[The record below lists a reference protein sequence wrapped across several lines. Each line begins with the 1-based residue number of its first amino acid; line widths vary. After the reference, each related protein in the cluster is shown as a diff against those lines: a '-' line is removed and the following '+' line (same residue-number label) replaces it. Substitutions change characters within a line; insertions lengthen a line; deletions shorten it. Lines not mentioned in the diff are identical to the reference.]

1 MPFPLSL
8 QQADYETL
16 IEFARRGTL
25 DAEGQVKQEEALALD
40 SWLKDLE
47 RRNGIQRYSL
57 WVQWQEQDAP
67 LPANTRFPEVWPP
80 ELRAYL
86 ALVSR
91 PITKSDVTDLLSTKA
106 ISPTNVLIT
115 RDPGATVGWTEL
127 SVFFK

>member
-25 DAEGQVKQEEALALD
+25 DANGQVKQEEALSLD

-47 RRNGIQRYSL
+47 RRNGVQRYAV
-57 WVQWQEQDAP
+57 WVQWQEQGAA
-67 LPANTRFPEVWPP
+67 LPAGTTFPETWPP
-80 ELRAYL
+80 AMRFYL

-91 PITKSDVTDLLSTKA
+91 PIARSDVDTMLNMRA
-106 ISPTNVLIT
+106 ISPTNVLVT
-115 RDPGATVGWTEL
+115 RDPAAIVGWTEI

>member
-8 QQADYETL
+8 PQTDYETL
-16 IEFARRGTL
+16 IELARRGTL
-25 DAEGQVKQEEALALD
+25 DASGQVKQNEALALD
-40 SWLKDLE
+40 SWLCDLE
-47 RRNGIQRYSL
+47 RRNGIQRYAI

-67 LPANTRFPEVWPP
+67 LPLNTRFPEVWPP

-86 ALVSR
+86 ALISR
-91 PITKSDVTDLLSTKA
+91 PIAKSDVDDLLSRLA
-106 ISPTNVLIT
+106 VSPTSILVT